1 MRVAGLALYICTGV
15 GDGGMVSRK
24 IGVGCRRNGR
34 WRGKETSSMK
44 GEDTR
49 RKEIQCI
56 EHKGGLSY
64 KKIQAGW

>member
-1 MRVAGLALYICTGV
+1 
-15 GDGGMVSRK
+15 MVSRK